1 MITALAD
8 HLFSLF
14 RWLQPSLHALI
25 PRRRRIIRRPR
36 TASGSSGT
44 PASAGEIF
52 ALIRDAVATTRSD
65 IRRMTGLSRTA
76 VAARVA
82 DLTDR
87 GLVVERQEGLS
98 TGGRPPTLLAF
109 NSDAGAVLAAAIGR
123 SRTHLAVCNL
133 AGRML
138 AVTDIDEHVGVGPEQ
153 LMPQLVKRLEALVTE
168 AGLLPSAVLGVGVSL
183 PGTVDQERG
192 CSLDSPVMN
201 GWDGVPLGPYFRDL
215 TAAPV
220 LVDNDANVMALAERH
235 GEYRGVD
242 DLVLLKLSTG
252 LGAGIISGGMLQRGA
267 VGAAGEYGHNKVPA
281 AHNLSCRC
289 GDTGCLETVASGWAL
304 VRALRDQG
312 HDVGHL
318 RDVIDLANRGDSEA
332 RRLIRESGRL
342 VGEAVSPLVNVL
354 NPAVLVIGGDMMGAY
369 DLLVAGLREA
379 LYGNATALA
388 TRTLQVVPATHGERS
403 SVIGSAALIL
413 DTILDADAID
423 AALQSGR

>member
-1 MITALAD
+1 M
-8 HLFSLF
+8 
-14 RWLQPSLHALI
+14 
-25 PRRRRIIRRPR
+25 RRSR
-36 TASGSSGT
+36 TAPRSSGT
-44 PASAGEIF
+44 PASSGEIF
-52 ALIRDAVATTRSD
+52 ALIRDGVATTRSD
-65 IRRMTGLSRTA
+65 IRRITGLSRTA

-87 GLVVERQEGLS
+87 GLVIERQDGLS

-109 NSDAGAVLAAAIGR
+109 NENAGVVLAAAIGR

-138 AVTDIDEHVGVGPEQ
+138 AVTDIDEHVGVGPDQ
-153 LMPQLVKRLEALVTE
+153 LMPQLVKRLEALVTD
-168 AGLLPSAVLGVGVSL
+168 ASLHPSSVLGVGVSL

-201 GWDGVPLGPYFRDL
+201 GWDGVPLAPYFRDL

-235 GEYRGVD
+235 GDYRGVD
-242 DLVLLKLSTG
+242 DLVLLKISTG
-252 LGAGIISGGMLQRGA
+252 LGAGIISGGVLQRGA
-267 VGAAGEYGHNKVPA
+267 VGAAGEYGHNKTA
-281 AHNLSCRC
+281 AAQDLPCRC
-289 GDTGCLETVASGWAL
+289 GSTGCLEAVASGWAL
-304 VRALRDQG
+304 VRTLRDQG

-318 RDVIDLANRGDSEA
+318 RDVVDLANRGDAEA

-342 VGEAVSPLVNVL
+342 VGETVSPLVNVL

-388 TRTLQVVPATHGERS
+388 TRTLQVVPAAHGERS

-413 DTILDADAID
+413 DTILDSDAID
-423 AALQSGR
+423 SALQSSR